1 MEDYRINI
9 NYAKALFLVAAETGQ
24 LEPVNAD
31 MRLVRQ
37 VCIENHILNV
47 VMANPVIR
55 EDKKVAILNDL
66 YAERVC
72 RVTSLFLTFVVKK
85 RRAIN
90 LKGIAD
96 AFIDLYRS
104 NHNIVLSKLVTAVDP
119 DSATLDAVRQ
129 AVGEHTHMEV
139 DLEHTVDPSI
149 LGGFSVSF
157 NNNMYDARLSSQM
170 AKLRKEFS
178 KNVYESKL

>member
-31 MRLVRQ
+31 IRLVRQ

-96 AFIDLYRS
+96 ETPDVRADLVAQIKEKIKDANYL
-104 NHNIVLSKLVTAVDP
+104 NPQTI
-119 DSATLDAVRQ
+119 SATADRIMQ
-129 AVGEHTHMEV
+129 AYG
-139 DLEHTVDPSI
+139 I
-149 LGGFSVSF
+149 
-157 NNNMYDARLSSQM
+157 
-170 AKLRKEFS
+170 
-178 KNVYESKL
+178 